1 MGSMEI
7 VLAIV
12 LGLVVNEMTDV
23 SPWLGRLLAT
33 SSARLRYQNLQRAE
47 IRAEEL
53 AAVINDRPGK
63 LLKLGTGLGFLGTAL
78 LARLRH
84 LVVGEPERADD
95 PSDLLG
101 SRRILPLEDEPTRGV
116 ARYLFPTER
125 FRGEWRR
132 HWIHPVKRI
141 AIVISY
147 AVLGVWAVTERI
159 KPQYR
164 TWAIVAVVAL
174 AVLLTAH
181 RVLAWYVGR
190 FVVTNKRLMVT
201 EGVFFR
207 RVGMMPLLRV
217 VDMRYN
223 QTPAGRL
230 LNYGTFELESAGRRN
245 TLRQIVEL
253 PNPNE
258 LYLRIIEEMYEPEAV
273 EARLGRDWPSSEID
287 PIAVITSLSNELAR
301 LTSAIKRLDLDPDPE
316 PVPEPSYPPDL
327 VDEPITVYEPASE
340 QVSRADLPPPSNP
353 DEPPPWIDGREL
365 DDLTAGLDEAV
376 PDHDRPVRRTRR
388 LFPPRSPRLPNP
400 SPDLP
405 E

>member
-1 MGSMEI
+1 MGSLEI
-7 VLAIV
+7 VLAVV

-33 SSARLRYQNLQRAE
+33 WSARLRYQNLRRAE

-84 LVVGEPERADD
+84 LVAGEPERADD

-101 SRRILPLEDEPTRGV
+101 SRRILPLEDEPTRAV

-132 HWIHPVKRI
+132 HWIHAVKRI
-141 AIVISY
+141 AIVIIY
-147 AVLGVWAVTERI
+147 AVLGVWAATERI
-159 KPQYR
+159 KPQYE
-164 TWAIVAVVAL
+164 TWVIVAVVAL

-207 RVGMMPLLRV
+207 RVAMMPLLRV

-245 TLRQIVEL
+245 ALRQIVEL

-273 EARLGRDWPSSEID
+273 EARLGSDWPSSEID
-287 PIAVITSLSNELAR
+287 PIAVITSLSHELAR
-301 LTSAIKRLDLDPDPE
+301 LTTAIKRLDPTPE
-316 PVPEPSYPPDL
+316 PEPEPSYPGDL
-327 VDEPITVYEPASE
+327 VDEPIIAYEPASE
-340 QVSRADLPPPSNP
+340 QVSQADPPPPSNP
-353 DEPPPWIDGREL
+353 DEPPPWVNGREL
-365 DDLTAGLDEAV
+365 DDLAGGLDDAG

-388 LFPPRSPRLPNP
+388 LFPPRSPRLRNP

-405 E
+405 D